1 MSKYNSVVTFFKSH
15 RLFIATIAVALVF
28 IGCGGKGLEDLNE
41 SGTNISSS
49 TLIFGSVY
57 NKAEDHVGRNVQISV
72 NPGFAKTISDDN
84 GNFFFDDLAKG
95 AYTIVAS
102 SGNYVT
108 STYISTVTTDFLSV
122 DLNFGKDGK
131 NFNDINFFENN
142 LLLTKKIEDDS
153 TLPVYN
159 TLLSFLPVNFSYID
173 SVDWSPVT
181 ENLILI
187 SASVLPNTDPNSRL
201 DIYLFNLVT
210 QELKLL
216 VQDTAGNQSSSDPTF
231 SPVGN
236 KFAYLQNG
244 RIFYASI
251 INFVTN
257 PIELIRNQSLLFKT
271 PNGHLFLKQDYLN
284 EEAGLLFTDTQK
296 PATSIPGVGNLHKT
310 YPTTNRTESAVFFN
324 RLNTYFN
331 GLCQANLNNFAFC
344 QDVTIQSC
352 NAATPILNHA
362 VPVINVLPLT
372 CPSVY
377 PQDLSVNGQVNASTL
392 FDATNFPADC
402 PVEFKK
408 PVWSPKGNSIAFLA
422 KPTGC
427 TGARPTVCGRTC
439 DDTNY
444 EVFVSFID
452 YQRDNIADQTN
463 YYSTNDFEQLDKFSV
478 MQITQ
483 NSLEEDNIAWDPMGG
498 TVLYDQISVFNN
510 ISTYFLIASSPTDKG
525 LFSRTLL
532 LNGRLPHQATVSADG
547 AKIAYVSNSVTA
559 ENSFGFPQVFVGDF
573 KGTVKNTLPSTN
585 YNTTKDLRRPL
596 FYKIFPKEY

>member
-1 MSKYNSVVTFFKSH
+1 MFNYLNRITFIRSN
-15 RLFIATIAVALVF
+15 RLVISSLFIALIF
-28 IGCGGKGLEDLNE
+28 IGCGGKGLEELSD
-41 SGTNISSS
+41 SATTIKSS

-57 NKAEDHVGRNVQISV
+57 NKDEDHVGRNVQISV
-72 NPGFAKTISDDN
+72 NPGFAKTVSDDN

-95 AYTIVAS
+95 SYTIIAS

-108 STYISTVTTDFLSV
+108 STHISTVSTDFLSV
-122 DLNFGKDGK
+122 DLNFGNDSR
-131 NFNDINFFENN
+131 NANDINFFENN
-142 LLLTKKIEDDS
+142 SLLTKKIADDS

-159 TLLSFLPVNFSYID
+159 SLLSFLPINFSYID
-173 SVDWSPVT
+173 SIDWSPVT
-181 ENLILI
+181 ENLILL
-187 SASVLPNTDPNSRL
+187 SASTLPQSDPNSRL
-201 DIYLFNLVT
+201 DIYLFNIT
-210 QELKLL
+210 TKELKLL
-216 VQDTAGNQSSSDPTF
+216 VQDTINNNSASDPSF
-231 SPVGN
+231 SPTGT
-236 KFAYLQNG
+236 KFAYLLDK
-244 RIFYASI
+244 RIFHASI
-251 INFVTN
+251 TNLVTN
-257 PIELIRNQSLLFKT
+257 PVELIRNQSLLFRT

-284 EEAGLLFTDTQK
+284 EEAGLVYVDTQK
-296 PATSIPGVGNLHKT
+296 PATTVPTVGNLHKT
-310 YPTTNRTESAVFFN
+310 YPTINRPESAVFFN

-331 GLCQANLNNFAFC
+331 GLCQQNLNNFAFC
-344 QDVTIQSC
+344 QDVTIQTC
-352 NAATPILNHA
+352 NAATPITDHTL
-362 VPVINVLPLT
+362 PPLT
-372 CPSVY
+372 CPTFY
-377 PQDLSVNGQVNASTL
+377 PQDLSVSGQVNASTL

-422 KPTGC
+422 KPKGC

-439 DDTNY
+439 DDTNL

-483 NSLEEDNIAWDPMGG
+483 NSLEEDNISWDPLGH

-510 ISTYFLIASSPTDKG
+510 ISTYFLIASSPSERG

-532 LNGRLPHQATVSADG
+532 LNGKLPHQATVSYDG
-547 AKIAYVSNSVTA
+547 AKIAYISNNITA

-573 KGTVKNTLPSTN
+573 KGTVSNAKPTTK

-596 FYKIFPKEY
+596 FYKIFPDAYSQ